1 MKASLAVSTVPRAP
15 ENASRPAALRGRAR
29 PASPARWA
37 IVSASLVVLA
47 AGMHAAATLVSA
59 VALTV
64 LLATVLVPLLRAV
77 RRWGLPSWLATTV
90 VVVPVLGLGALL
102 VFYLML
108 SLTQLYEQL
117 PRYAVQLA
125 AAAEQLSLAIWGDSH
140 QLGALVGSVAVRPEQ
155 LVQPAMAVVSGL
167 LDASNN
173 LLLMLFL
180 LLYLCADA
188 ERLPARLGA
197 ALGPDHPLLARLRAL
212 TASLRDYMLING
224 AIGLVVAL
232 ARTALLLAMGVD
244 FAVLWGVWS
253 LLLTYVPTVGY
264 PLALLPP
271 TAIAFVQHG
280 WPSAAL
286 VVVGYGV
293 INTLAYN
300 VLMPRYQGKSLD
312 LSPFVVVVSL
322 FFWGIVL
329 GAMGALLAVPLT
341 LVLRSILASSE
352 ETRWLADLMADASG
366 EPAVDAG

>member
-1 MKASLAVSTVPRAP
+1 VSVVTEAPQMASGPT
-15 ENASRPAALRGRAR
+15 ALRGRSR

-37 IVSASLVVLA
+37 IVGASLVILA
-47 AGMHAAATLVSA
+47 AGMHAAATLVNA
-59 VALTV
+59 VVLTV
-64 LLATVLVPLLRAV
+64 LLATVLVPLLRSA
-77 RRWGLPSWLATTV
+77 RGRGLPSWLATTV

-102 VFYLML
+102 VGFLTVSL
-108 SLTQLYEQL
+108 SQIYEQL
-117 PRYAVQLA
+117 PRYAAQLSA
-125 AAAEQLSLAIWGDSH
+125 TAEQLSLAWWGDAQH
-140 QLGALVGSVAVRPEQ
+140 LAALVNSFAVRPDQ
-155 LVQPAMAVVSGL
+155 LVQPATAAVSGL

-197 ALGPDHPLLARLRAL
+197 ALGPDHPLFARMKELNDG
-212 TASLRDYMLING
+212 LRDYMLING

-232 ARTALLLAMGVD
+232 ARTALLLAMSVD
-244 FAVLWGVWS
+244 FAILWGVWS
-253 LLLTYVPTVGY
+253 LLLTYVPNVGY

-271 TAIAFVQHG
+271 TVIALVQHG
-280 WPSAAL
+280 WQSAAL
-286 VVVGYGV
+286 VFVGYGV

-322 FFWGIVL
+322 IFWGIVL

-341 LVLRSILASSE
+341 LALRSILESSE
-352 ETRWLADLMADASG
+352 QTRWLADLMADSSSDS
-366 EPAVDAG
+366 AVIAG